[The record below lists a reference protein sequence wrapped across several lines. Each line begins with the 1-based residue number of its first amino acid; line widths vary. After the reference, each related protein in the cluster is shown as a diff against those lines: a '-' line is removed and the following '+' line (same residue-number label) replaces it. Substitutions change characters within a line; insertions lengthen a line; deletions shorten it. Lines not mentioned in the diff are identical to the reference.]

1 MIILDIETL
10 ADSTESILA
19 RLPEFDEEVAR
30 ESVPKNYKAESAING
45 WIEDKR
51 ASHGKDIVAHA
62 ALNPL
67 YSKVV
72 LVTTWHHG
80 IAQIQWECETEG
92 ERGLILLALQILSH
106 LEEGSPLLPA
116 KDYLNGGRVAGW
128 GLKHFDLPYLC
139 KRSILLGIPIPKSVF
154 NPFSRYPWSERFIDL
169 SEVWSMGDY
178 SLKYTKL
185 DDALRA
191 LGLPPKTHDGSEFDR
206 LWREDRTM
214 ACEYARQEMLSTV
227 KLAERLGVL

>member
-116 KDYLNGGRVAGW
+116 KDYLSGGRVAGW
-128 GLKHFDLPYLC
+128 NIGWDLSYLV
-139 KRSILLGIPIPKSVF
+139 KRAWILGIPVPKSIF
-154 NPFSRYPWSERFIDL
+154 NPFSRYPVSERFICL
-169 SEVWSMGDY
+169 MKLWQAGDY
-178 SLKYTKL
+178 RAPFTKL

-191 LGLPPKTHDGSEFDR
+191 LGLPPKTHDGSEFDK
-206 LWREDRTM
+206 LWATDREK
-214 ACEYARQEMLSTV
+214 ACAYSRAEMESTV

>member
-1 MIILDIETL
+1 MIVFDIETS
-10 ADSTESILA
+10 ADSTESIMA
-19 RLPEFDEEVAR
+19 RLPEFDEEAAR

-51 ASHGKDIVAHA
+51 AIHGKEIVARA

-67 YSKVV
+67 YS
-72 LVTTWHHG
+72 T
-80 IAQIQWECETEG
+80 IALLTFWTQEG
-92 ERGLILLALQILSH
+92 VQQLENNGQSEPILIRLALARLSH

-139 KRSILLGIPIPKSVF
+139 KRALLLGIPIPKSVF

-169 SEVWSMGDY
+169 SETWSMGDY

-185 DDALRA
+185 DHALRA
-191 LGLPPKTHDGSEFDR
+191 LGLPPKTHDGSEFGKLWETDR
-206 LWREDRTM
+206 EK
-214 ACEYARQEMLSTV
+214 ACEYSRAEMESTV